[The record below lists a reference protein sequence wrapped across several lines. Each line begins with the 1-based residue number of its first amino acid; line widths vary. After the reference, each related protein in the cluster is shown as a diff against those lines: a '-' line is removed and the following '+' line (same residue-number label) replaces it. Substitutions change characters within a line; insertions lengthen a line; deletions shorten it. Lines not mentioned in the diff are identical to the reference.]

1 MRFDVFIS
9 YAWTSCEHCE
19 WVRLLAANLRHMGF
33 DVGIDAK
40 VDYGNDLDGFMRK
53 IPESKHVLMIVDD
66 NYTYRADNLPGSGVA
81 TENAAIRDVIDS
93 KPENWLAPL
102 LVRNKEARLPKWLN
116 GRKLKYF
123 DFRADREKESF
134 PGAEQI
140 DDLWRWLVGLPPDKE
155 HAVSNAT
162 LRKRA
167 YRIEKVDE
175 LRSPGTWSRPELM
188 GQGVEFSYEDAPRN
202 TIVLGAGV
210 HSFSL
215 SVSKCNEDSIYVYA
229 DDVKTAGSDDVK
241 AAGSD
246 DVKAVG
252 LVTDGISYDKVDADS
267 AFAYI
272 TPGRTITPRV
282 GQSFILMNDDGV
294 LCSVALRDVTYGRN
308 DGVYEKP
315 KIIFDYKILIER

>member
-9 YAWTSCEHCE
+9 YAWTSCEHRE

-66 NYTYRADNLPGSGVA
+66 NYTYRADNLPDSGVA
-81 TENAAIRDVIDS
+81 TENAVIRDAIDS

-116 GRKLKYF
+116 GRKPKYF

-140 DDLWRWLVGLPPDKE
+140 DDLWRWLVGLPADKE
-155 HAVSNAT
+155 YAVSNAT

-167 YRIEKVDE
+167 YRIEKVDV
-175 LRSPGTWSRPELM
+175 LRSPGTWARPELAE
-188 GQGVEFSYEDAPRN
+188 QGVEFFYEDAPRN

-215 SVSKCNEDSIYVYA
+215 SVSKCSGDSIYVYA
-229 DDVKTAGSDDVK
+229 
-241 AAGSD
+241 D

-252 LVTDGISYDKVDADS
+252 LVTDGIPYDKVDADS

-282 GQSFILMNDDGV
+282 GQSFILMNGDGV